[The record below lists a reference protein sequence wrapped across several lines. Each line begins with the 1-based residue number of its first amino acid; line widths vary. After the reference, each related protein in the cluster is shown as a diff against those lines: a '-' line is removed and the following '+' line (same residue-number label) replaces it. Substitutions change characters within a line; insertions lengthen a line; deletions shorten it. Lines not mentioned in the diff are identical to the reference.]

1 MQINGHV
8 LHSKMPQILSIFN
21 KMWELKDLY
30 DKFPHF
36 FLKEKLSSNHL
47 KNIESEHH
55 KFLILS
61 LHHLKF

>member
-21 KMWELKDLY
+21 KMWELKDLH

-47 KNIESEHH
+47 KNIESESTPRV
-55 KFLILS
+55 FDII
-61 LHHLKF
+61 FAPP